1 MKFFKDNR
9 LITAFRRR
17 PASYRVLPRLY
28 SPPLPHKLPSFSQLL
43 ALLLSAAAYAA
54 LAYATPRAG
63 FGQLIRLM
71 AVAFAAY
78 TWLLREGLPLR
89 WGVGA
94 ALAFR
99 LLWLPALPALSDD
112 VYRFRWDG
120 LLVAHGVSPFRFRPD
135 EVIADGARTALP
147 DAASRAQ
154 LLPELQQVYRQLNS
168 PHYYSVYP
176 PVCQAVFGAAARLFP
191 TSERGFVVSLRVA
204 VLLAEAG
211 TAWLLL
217 LLLPAL
223 GWPAERALRYL
234 LHPLVIVE
242 LTGNLHFEALAICFV
257 LLAIWRLHRQQWA
270 RSAAVLGLGVASKLL
285 PLLALPLLVRRLGWR
300 RFAVYAA
307 LVGGTLLVL
316 FAPFISVA
324 LVLNVS
330 RSLNLYFRS
339 FEFNASIY
347 YLLRAVG
354 YRLTTY
360 NEIAHIGP
368 ALALVAALFGLGL
381 AWRELRPTLA
391 TLPWALL
398 LVLTGYYALATT
410 VHPWY
415 ITPLIALAPFTRFR
429 YPLVW
434 GGAVVLSYAAYR
446 TTAYTENLWLVGLEY
461 ASVYSVLIWEL
472 TARPM
477 SKGK

>member
-1 MKFFKDNR
+1 MPLKF
-9 LITAFRRR
+9 
-17 PASYRVLPRLY
+17 
-28 SPPLPHKLPSFSQLL
+28 PSFSQLL

-54 LAYATPRAG
+54 LAYATPRAE
-63 FGQLIRLM
+63 FGQLVGLM
-71 AVAFAAY
+71 AVAVAAY
-78 TWLLREGLPLR
+78 AWLLRTRLPLR
-89 WGVGA
+89 WGLGA

-99 LLWLPALPALSDD
+99 LLWLPAQPALSDD

-135 EVIADGARTALP
+135 ELIADGARTALP
-147 DAASRAQ
+147 DAATRARV
-154 LLPELQQVYRQLNS
+154 LPELQQLYRQLNS

-176 PVCQAVFGAAARLFP
+176 PVCQAVFGGAAWLFP
-191 TSERGFVVSLRVA
+191 TSGRGFGVSLRVV
-204 VLLAEAG
+204 VLLAEVG

-217 LLLPAL
+217 ALLPAL
-223 GWPAERALRYL
+223 GWPPERALRYL

-257 LLAIWRLHRQQWA
+257 LFAIWLLHRRRWA
-270 RSAAVLGLGVASKLL
+270 RSAAVLALGVAAKLL
-285 PLLALPLLVRRLGWR
+285 PLLALPLLVRRLGGR
-300 RFAVYAA
+300 RFAAYAA
-307 LVGGTLLVL
+307 LVVGTLLVL

-324 LVLNVS
+324 LVVNIS
-330 RSLNLYFRS
+330 RSLNLYFRN

-347 YLLRAVG
+347 YLLRAGG

-360 NEIAHIGP
+360 NEIALIGP
-368 ALALVAALFGLGL
+368 ALALIVALCGLGL
-381 AWRELRPTLA
+381 AWRERRPTLA

-398 LVLTGYYALATT
+398 LLLTGYYALATT

-434 GGAVVLSYAAYR
+434 GGAAVLSYAAYR

-461 ASVYSVLIWEL
+461 ALVYTVLVWEL
-472 TARPM
+472 TRRASRNEQ
-477 SKGK
+477 